1 MIQLKLEA
9 NGKYYYYDPLEKLI
23 IPNGYQLNENL
34 QHQET
39 QVSLRIAYNSELHKI
54 LVENQ
59 NIPARLVDDDKI
71 LFTGTI
77 DSGISWTD
85 NGNPEPLDCFNITIF
100 DNSGKLQA
108 TTESEFAMI
117 NKSLTE
123 IIVAI
128 CDKCGIICSRTNF
141 PVDDPIVP
149 VFILPAEKEFY
160 QPLSDLLFEYGY
172 AFGFDNNGYFGL
184 INLTQPQSATFH
196 DDLYTGVKFSRTKK
210 KYTGLSVTYGQ
221 LVKKNNEQ
229 VFFGGGDLDAENKI
243 LPIVIQPGAYYP
255 WESDPI
261 IEADEGQ
268 VFQQF
273 ATGFAE
279 EKTLYNGEKKYQRN
293 NNSKLIYTTNH
304 ELVPDFS
311 SNLTVDRKEFSFT
324 QASIR
329 FHNASTTDATLKQLA
344 IRATAYY
351 RQEQQIILGSGKKF
365 EYQTNYLYNKAKTD
379 AFVEILKKYFLG
391 GNFKITFKT
400 DAEFIPGTKT
410 KLNTGLSGI
419 TADVLILSCEKDFD
433 NENYTI
439 NAITIQDISLDEKK
453 YQTQKSMTA
462 DQLIQRTEYTTT
474 AIKTIQ
480 EEYYQSTS
488 RTELIGGKWQT
499 IPPTPSTNTY
509 IWTRTH
515 FIYSDGAEVTTD
527 PISVSGE
534 NGDKI
539 ESVDV
544 EYAQNQSRTTAPTSD
559 WQTTAPT
566 AKDGYYTWSRTKIK
580 LKDKDA
586 TYTDAVCITGDKGNT
601 GDSGVGVSSITNYY
615 LATNATSVTTSTT
628 GWTTTIQTVSAT
640 KKYLWNYEKITYTD
654 NTEKSTTP
662 VIIGNY
668 SANGTNGKDGSDG
681 IGIKSIAEKYAVS
694 TSNTI
699 APTTWKDTPPQMTA
713 TNKYLWNYEIIT
725 YTNNTTE
732 ETAKR
737 VIGAYGDKGATG
749 EQGVRGSLEFS
760 GTEINAISDITE
772 ATYTITT
779 ASTGIIS
786 ATMPILVG
794 DTYINVTTQDVWIC
808 STAGTPTTAK
818 WKYLGRRCSDK
829 DDSNRFRMF
838 TPATDNGTM
847 QITLTK
853 SVVKGENPFGKIDD
867 LLKITNTNGTSGS
880 LYGPYYRRTKIDPK
894 KTYRHVTYIKQEDA
908 NYSDYIGIARWESE
922 NSFCLSLSGSPIK
935 AAYFTS
941 AHNFGTLGRWYM
953 IVGYIV
959 ANGTTTAPTD
969 SGVYDMVTKQKVRD
983 VTNYQWK
990 SNVAYCT
997 NSGCLIRYTASAST
1011 KTGTAFLYDIRL
1023 DEVNGTEPTLNEL
1036 LNLDTTTKSKGA
1048 WASSTVYNT
1057 GDIVYL
1063 NGNSYICIAN
1073 HTSGTSFSTTNW
1085 NLIASKG
1092 ADGKNA
1098 ITMTSATTPAGEYNG
1113 QIGIWRGQVYN
1124 WNGTDWV
1131 LTSGIL
1137 PTDPVLHYS
1146 FDELPE
1152 IPDGT
1157 NNFMGRITGVAYTKE
1172 DIKGGYR
1179 FTLNGVDPYIHF
1191 VTDIGA
1197 VDSLTLCYRQKAI
1210 SKTGGYYSN
1219 EAYIFYT
1226 DRSYSSISSF
1236 IPYPTESDNIV
1247 RTTIPCDK
1255 TKTVAYIR
1263 LDMFSGKSHSAVIDV
1278 TDMYIGDALY
1288 TTPVIDNSGNN
1299 HNATDV
1305 KGLVTKGVSGKCFNF
1320 NGVNTSFI
1328 TQSPSLGGEIS
1339 FSFWIKLQNKG
1350 FVAAICQSR
1359 ASVGGGFSI
1368 FYISNILRFD
1378 YGGFQCMFDKFVPA
1392 MEELYHIV
1400 ITQAATVKTLF
1411 VDGVKIQQV
1420 ASSLV
1425 DAEYSQYMW
1434 FGLSGSNLNKPTLS
1448 GDALQGSLDDFQIFD
1463 RALSDQEVLGLY
1475 LARGNTPKKYTMAD
1489 YQLDNSSGK
1498 YYGYEKPA
1506 VPFKNDTYLD
1516 TTTGYLYEYDGVKWV
1531 AITDVTDS
1539 RYNQAVNDMIAFAT
1553 NKPTL
1558 PFLTARNA
1566 WIERL
1571 AVDGLLANKIAT
1583 QELKIRDGGSIHSD
1597 NYNGTIQDGVITESG
1612 TEGWAIDSD
1621 GTAEFN
1627 NGVIKTPELNFYGVS
1642 GIQNNKIED
1651 AFFLKSLFSDF
1662 GGGVYDNHIFR
1673 SNGVN
1678 TDLLFISS
1686 YIGTSYEMS
1695 FSGTLSIYLAKY
1707 ENIFI
1712 SISCKSVIFKVV
1724 KTKVIRNKNSAF
1736 PSYKHEVMA
1745 TQAFTEN
1752 YSNNWVCGVSNKII
1766 NIDVNEGDLITCYIE
1781 GLYSAPLFE
1790 AATMYANSITS
1801 DGLFIHES
1809 AMCLGKTNTLV
1820 KKLLIPSESVFN
1832 SAIIATKASG
1842 INNIQGVGNFAKY
1855 VLIGNVLIQWGQ
1867 TLSYTVPPGQRF
1879 EEIIN
1884 LPVAYVSS
1892 GDVLG
1897 SGATGLSGYNVIMSS
1912 SAKDV
1917 DGGFEYNESWA
1928 SRTNSS
1934 FKIRAYNRNGN
1945 TTIERWS
1952 LRWLTIGYIN

>member
-39 QVSLRIAYNSELHKI
+39 QVSLRIAYDSELHKI

-59 NIPARLVDDDKI
+59 NIPAKLIDDEKI
-71 LFTGTI
+71 LFTGII

-85 NGNPEPLDCFNITIF
+85 NGNPEPLECFNITIF

-108 TTESEFAMI
+108 TTESEFAKI

-160 QPLSDLLFEYGY
+160 QPLSELLFEYGY

-184 INLTQPQSATFH
+184 INLTQPQSTTFH
-196 DDLYTGVKFSRTKK
+196 DDLYEGVKFSRTKK

-221 LVKKNNEQ
+221 LVQKNNEQ
-229 VFFGGGDLDAENKI
+229 VFFEGGDLDAENKI

-261 IEADEGQ
+261 IEVDEGQ

-273 ATGFAE
+273 AAGFAE

-304 ELVPDFS
+304 ELVQDFS

-329 FHNASTTDATLKQLA
+329 FHNKSTTDATLKQLA

-365 EYQTNYLYNKAKTD
+365 EYQTNYLYDKTKTD

-400 DAEFIPGTKT
+400 DAEFTPGTKT
-410 KLNTGLSGI
+410 KLTTGLSGI

-462 DQLIQRTEYTTT
+462 DQRIQRTEYTTT
-474 AIKTIQ
+474 SIKTIQ

-499 IPPTPSTNTY
+499 TPPTPSTNTY

-515 FIYSDGAEVTTD
+515 FIYNDGTEVTTD
-527 PISVSGE
+527 PVSVSGE
-534 NGDKI
+534 NGDNL

-544 EYAQNQSRTTAPTSD
+544 EYAQNQSRTTAPTTG

-566 AKDGYYTWSRTKIK
+566 AKDNYYTWSRTKIK
-580 LKDKDA
+580 LKNEDA

-601 GDSGVGVSSITNYY
+601 GDKGD
-615 LATNATSVTTSTT
+615 T
-628 GWTTTIQTVSAT
+628 G
-640 KKYLWNYEKITYTD
+640 
-654 NTEKSTTP
+654 
-662 VIIGNY
+662 
-668 SANGTNGKDGSDG
+668 
-681 IGIKSIAEKYAVS
+681 
-694 TSNTI
+694 
-699 APTTWKDTPPQMTA
+699 
-713 TNKYLWNYEIIT
+713 
-725 YTNNTTE
+725 
-732 ETAKR
+732 AK
-737 VIGAYGDKGATG
+737 GDKG
-749 EQGVRGSLEFS
+749 E
-760 GTEINAISDITE
+760 
-772 ATYTITT
+772 
-779 ASTGIIS
+779 
-786 ATMPILVG
+786 
-794 DTYINVTTQDVWIC
+794 
-808 STAGTPTTAK
+808 
-818 WKYLGRRCSDK
+818 
-829 DDSNRFRMF
+829 
-838 TPATDNGTM
+838 
-847 QITLTK
+847 
-853 SVVKGENPFGKIDD
+853 
-867 LLKITNTNGTSGS
+867 
-880 LYGPYYRRTKIDPK
+880 
-894 KTYRHVTYIKQEDA
+894 
-908 NYSDYIGIARWESE
+908 
-922 NSFCLSLSGSPIK
+922 
-935 AAYFTS
+935 
-941 AHNFGTLGRWYM
+941 
-953 IVGYIV
+953 
-959 ANGTTTAPTD
+959 
-969 SGVYDMVTKQKVRD
+969 
-983 VTNYQWK
+983 
-990 SNVAYCT
+990 
-997 NSGCLIRYTASAST
+997 
-1011 KTGTAFLYDIRL
+1011 
-1023 DEVNGTEPTLNEL
+1023 
-1036 LNLDTTTKSKGA
+1036 
-1048 WASSTVYNT
+1048 
-1057 GDIVYL
+1057 
-1063 NGNSYICIAN
+1063 
-1073 HTSGTSFSTTNW
+1073 
-1085 NLIASKG
+1085 
-1092 ADGKNA
+1092 DGKNA
-1098 ITMTSATTPAGEYNG
+1098 ITMTSATTPNGEYNG
-1113 QIGIWRGQVYN
+1113 QIGIWQGQIYQ
-1124 WNGTDWV
+1124 WNGTSWMA
-1131 LTSGIL
+1131 TSGIL

-1146 FDELPE
+1146 FDDVPDFPE
-1152 IPDGT
+1152 GT
-1157 NNFMGRITGVAYTKE
+1157 NIFTGVLTGPSFSKE

-1179 FTLNGVDPYIHF
+1179 FIFNGIDPYVQF
-1191 VTDIGA
+1191 RTVREA
-1197 VDSLTLCYRQKAI
+1197 FDSLALCYRQKAI
-1210 SKTGGYYSN
+1210 SKTGGVYIN
-1219 EAYIFYT
+1219 ESYIFYT
-1226 DRSYSSISSF
+1226 DGSYFSIRNY
-1236 IPYPTESDNIV
+1236 IPTPTEAENIV
-1247 RTTIPCDK
+1247 RTIIPCDR
-1255 TKTVAYIR
+1255 TKKIDFVR
-1263 LDMFSGKSHSAVIDV
+1263 LDMFSGEGHSAVIDV
-1278 TDMYIGDALY
+1278 TDIYIGDTSYA
-1288 TTPVIDNSGNN
+1288 TPVIDNSGNN
-1299 HNATDV
+1299 NNATDV
-1305 KGLVTKGVSGKCFNF
+1305 KGLVTKGVSGKAIKKINGSDKITTNF
-1320 NGVNTSFI
+1320 S
-1328 TQSPSLGGEIS
+1328 
-1339 FSFWIKLQNKG
+1339 
-1350 FVAAICQSR
+1350 
-1359 ASVGGGFSI
+1359 
-1368 FYISNILRFD
+1368 
-1378 YGGFQCMFDKFVPA
+1378 
-1392 MEELYHIV
+1392 
-1400 ITQAATVKTLF
+1400 
-1411 VDGVKIQQV
+1411 
-1420 ASSLV
+1420 
-1425 DAEYSQYMW
+1425 
-1434 FGLSGSNLNKPTLS
+1434 LS
-1448 GDALQGSLDDFQIFD
+1448 GDFSWSVWCRDFMTDTARTLYICSGRRVSDGAGDQLTYVQAGTGRIEVGSESDWKLSVKSIYSFGDSIWHLYTTVRQGRNYLLYKDGIYQETITVSSVEDIKFLTIANRFLPYAEEQQIGYDFDDFQIFD

-1475 LARGNTPKKYTMAD
+1475 LARGNTPKQYTFAD

-1531 AITDVTDS
+1531 AITDVTDT

-1553 NKPTL
+1553 NNPTL

-1583 QELKIRDGGSIHSD
+1583 QELKIKNGGIIRSN
-1597 NYNGTIQDGVITESG
+1597 NYNGTVKDGVITESG
-1612 TEGWAIDSD
+1612 TEGWAIDST

-1642 GIQNNKIED
+1642 GVQNNKIED

-1662 GGGVYDNHIFR
+1662 GNGVYDNHIFR

-1678 TDLLFISS
+1678 TDSLFISS

-1724 KTKVIRNKNSAF
+1724 KTKVSRNKNSAF
-1736 PSYKHEVMA
+1736 PSYTHEVMA

-1766 NIDVNEGDLITCYIE
+1766 NIDVDEGDLITCYIE
-1781 GLYSAPLFE
+1781 GLYSGPLFE

-1801 DGLFIHES
+1801 DGLFAYES
-1809 AMCLGKTNTLV
+1809 AMFLGKTNTLV
-1820 KKLLIPSESVFN
+1820 RKLLVPSESVFN
-1832 SAIIATKASG
+1832 RAIIATKASD

-1884 LPVAYVSS
+1884 LPIAYISS
-1892 GDVLG
+1892 GDILG

-1934 FKIRAYNRNGN
+1934 FKIRAYNRNVN

-1952 LRWLTIGYIN
+1952 IRWLTIGYIN

>member
-39 QVSLRIAYNSELHKI
+39 QVSLRIAYDSELHKI

-59 NIPARLVDDDKI
+59 NIPAKLIDDDKI

-85 NGNPEPLDCFNITIF
+85 NGNPEPLECFNISIY

-128 CDKCGIICSRTNF
+128 CDKCGIVCSRTTF

-184 INLTQPQSATFH
+184 INLAQPQSATFH
-196 DDLYTGVKFSRTKK
+196 DDLYEGVKFSRTKK

-221 LVKKNNEQ
+221 LVQKNNEQ
-229 VFFGGGDLDAENKI
+229 VFFEGGDLDAENKI

-261 IEADEGQ
+261 IEVDEGQ

-273 ATGFAE
+273 AAGFAE

-304 ELVPDFS
+304 ELVQDFS
-311 SNLTVDRKEFSFT
+311 ENLTVDRKEFSFT

-329 FHNASTTDATLKQLA
+329 FHNRSTTDASLKQLA

-365 EYQTNYLYNKAKTD
+365 EYQTNYLYDKAKTD

-400 DAEFIPGTKT
+400 DSEFIPGTKT

-433 NENYTI
+433 NGNFTI

-462 DQLIQRTEYTTT
+462 DQLLQRTEYTTT

-480 EEYYQSTS
+480 EEYYLSTS
-488 RTELIGGKWQT
+488 RTELIGGTWQT
-499 IPPTPSTNTY
+499 TPPTPSTNTY
-509 IWTRTH
+509 IWTRTQ
-515 FIYSDGAEVTTD
+515 FIYDDGTKVTTE

-534 NGDKI
+534 NGDNI
-539 ESVDV
+539 YSVDV
-544 EYAQNQSRTTAPTSD
+544 EYAQNQSRTTAPTTG

-580 LKDKDA
+580 LKNEEA
-586 TYTDAVCITGDKGNT
+586 TYTDAVCITGDKGN
-601 GDSGVGVSSITNYY
+601 
-615 LATNATSVTTSTT
+615 
-628 GWTTTIQTVSAT
+628 
-640 KKYLWNYEKITYTD
+640 
-654 NTEKSTTP
+654 
-662 VIIGNY
+662 
-668 SANGTNGKDGSDG
+668 
-681 IGIKSIAEKYAVS
+681 
-694 TSNTI
+694 
-699 APTTWKDTPPQMTA
+699 
-713 TNKYLWNYEIIT
+713 
-725 YTNNTTE
+725 
-732 ETAKR
+732 
-737 VIGAYGDKGATG
+737 TG

-779 ASTGIIS
+779 ASTGILS

-818 WKYLGRRCSDK
+818 WKYQGRRCSDK
-829 DDSNRFRMF
+829 DDTNRFRMF

-847 QITLTK
+847 QSSLTK

-867 LLKITNTNGTSGS
+867 LLKITNTNGTEYSK
-880 LYGPYYRRTKIDPK
+880 YIPYNRRTKIDPK

-908 NYSDYIGIARWESE
+908 NYTDFIGIASFASE
-922 NSFCLSLSGSPIK
+922 NSFCLSLSGSPINS
-935 AAYFTS
+935 AYFTS
-941 AHNFGTLGRWYM
+941 ANNFGTLGKWYM
-953 IVGYIV
+953 VVGYIV
-959 ANGTTTAPTD
+959 ANGTTTAPAD

-997 NSGCLIRYTASAST
+997 NSGCLIRYATSASA

-1063 NGNSYICIAN
+1063 NGNSYICTAN

-1085 NLIASKG
+1085 NLVASKG

-1113 QIGIWRGQVYN
+1113 QIGIWRGQVYS

-1137 PTDPVLHYS
+1137 PTDSVLHYS

-1157 NNFMGRITGVAYTKE
+1157 NNFIGRIAGAAYTKE

-1219 EAYIFYT
+1219 EAYIFYS
-1226 DRSYSSISSF
+1226 DNSYSSISSF

-1263 LDMFSGKSHSAVIDV
+1263 LDMFSGESHSAVIDV
-1278 TDMYIGDALY
+1278 TDMYIGDASY
-1288 TTPVIDNSGNN
+1288 TTPIIDNSGNDN
-1299 HNATDV
+1299 NATDV
-1305 KGLVTKGVSGKCFNF
+1305 KGLVTKGVSSKALFWL
-1320 NGVNTSFI
+1320 NGNNPISCQNVIKNKNTN
-1328 TQSPSLGGEIS
+1328 
-1339 FSFWIKLQNKG
+1339 FSFGVWVKATEIGEYGILG
-1350 FVAAICQSR
+1350 SR
-1359 ASVGGGFSI
+1359 TGTWSNGWGLIDRAV
-1368 FYISNILRFD
+1368 FYISKTQTLYYALVQIPKDNDFH
-1378 YGGFQCMFDKFVPA
+1378 FVVGVYDNTTMKSYLDGQKSNERA
-1392 MEELYHIV
+1392 I
-1400 ITQAATVKTLF
+1400 TLF
-1411 VDGVKIQQV
+1411 EGEQDVSRIYLGAVFGG
-1420 ASSLV
+1420 LG
-1425 DAEYSQYMW
+1425 SQ
-1434 FGLSGSNLNKPTLS
+1434 FNGSF
-1448 GDALQGSLDDFQIFD
+1448 DDFQIFD
-1463 RALSDQEVLGLY
+1463 RPLSDQEVLGLY
-1475 LARGNTPKKYTMAD
+1475 LARGNTPKQYTFAD

-1516 TTTGYLYEYDGVKWV
+1516 TITGYLYEYDGVKWV
-1531 AITDVTDS
+1531 AITDVSDP
-1539 RYNQAVNDMIAFAT
+1539 RYNQAINDMIAFAT
-1553 NKPTL
+1553 EQPDL
-1558 PFLTARNA
+1558 PFITARNA
-1566 WIERL
+1566 WLERL

-1583 QELKIRDGGSIHSD
+1583 QELKIRDGGIIHSD
-1597 NYNGTIQDGVITESG
+1597 NYDGVITDGSIESYG
-1612 TEGWAIDSD
+1612 SQGWAIDYSGKSD
-1621 GTAEFN
+1621 FTNVHISGDSEFEGLLKQGTNFYVATSIKISRKTDGEYDIQCSNPEYN
-1627 NGVIKTPELNFYGVS
+1627 NKVSVRYDGKMFVLLLSGVKHPGQPHVWCNYASDKISTAPELNAS
-1642 GIQNNKIED
+1642 
-1651 AFFLKSLFSDF
+1651 
-1662 GGGVYDNHIFR
+1662 
-1673 SNGVN
+1673 
-1678 TDLLFISS
+1678 TDLTKDFAMWGTNPEYQLLCRMSPVYSQMMITGAIRQYVLLFFTDMNNDQFIS
-1686 YIGTSYEMS
+1686 
-1695 FSGTLSIYLAKY
+1695 
-1707 ENIFI
+1707 
-1712 SISCKSVIFKVV
+1712 V
-1724 KTKVIRNKNSAF
+1724 
-1736 PSYKHEVMA
+1736 
-1745 TQAFTEN
+1745 Q
-1752 YSNNWVCGVSNKII
+1752 
-1766 NIDVNEGDLITCYIE
+1766 
-1781 GLYSAPLFE
+1781 
-1790 AATMYANSITS
+1790 YA
-1801 DGLFIHES
+1801 D
-1809 AMCLGKTNTLV
+1809 
-1820 KKLLIPSESVFN
+1820 
-1832 SAIIATKASG
+1832 
-1842 INNIQGVGNFAKY
+1842 
-1855 VLIGNVLIQWGQ
+1855 
-1867 TLSYTVPPGQRF
+1867 
-1879 EEIIN
+1879 
-1884 LPVAYVSS
+1884 
-1892 GDVLG
+1892 
-1897 SGATGLSGYNVIMSS
+1897 
-1912 SAKDV
+1912 
-1917 DGGFEYNESWA
+1917 
-1928 SRTNSS
+1928 
-1934 FKIRAYNRNGN
+1934 
-1945 TTIERWS
+1945 
-1952 LRWLTIGYIN
+1952 LTIYYA